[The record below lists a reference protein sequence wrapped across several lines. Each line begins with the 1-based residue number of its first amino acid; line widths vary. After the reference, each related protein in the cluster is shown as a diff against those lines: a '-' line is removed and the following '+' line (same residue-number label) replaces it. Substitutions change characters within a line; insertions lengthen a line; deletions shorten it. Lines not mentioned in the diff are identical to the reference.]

1 MPSARTGR
9 RLLLIAA
16 FFPPSRA
23 SGVFRPLA
31 MANYLADQGWD
42 VTVITV
48 QEEFFDRV
56 TASRDDSLLA
66 AIHPDIE
73 VVRVPMP
80 IQHLE
85 RDLRHFGP
93 LRANF
98 PRLHSK
104 IYRRLQVFDRY
115 SPWLPGVVAEGLR
128 RHRRERFDLVLATG
142 NPWTSFAAAAALHR
156 VTGVPYVLDY
166 RDSWTLNQFTQELA
180 FPDGHAAYT
189 WEPRLLRRAAGVVFV
204 NQGMLDWHAA
214 RYPQVADRML
224 VLENGYD
231 ADLLALDGPPEAE
244 AELESGREPA
254 PEPGREPAPE
264 PGPEPAP
271 EPDRPL
277 RFGYL
282 GTLTDQYDNTVFW
295 QGWKLAQQDP
305 AMRGATANIYGH
317 VGFFGTVAATQA
329 RGLPDGSVTH
339 AMYHGPVAKSDVA
352 RTYRELDVLLFLVPD
367 SPFVTSGKT
376 YEYMATGKPIVAV
389 HSPESAAGEPLR
401 DYPLRAT
408 VADMT
413 PEAVRDALLR
423 GAALAR
429 TATPAD
435 RDAALAHARR
445 YDRRALLA
453 PFEQRLRGLVRG
465 ATSTTKDTQ

>member
-1 MPSARTGR
+1 MGNH
-9 RLLLIAA
+9 
-16 FFPPSRA
+16 F
-23 SGVFRPLA
+23 
-31 MANYLADQGWD
+31 ADQGWD

-56 TASRDDSLLA
+56 TASRDDSLLS
-66 AIHPDIE
+66 AIHPDID

-98 PRLHSK
+98 PRLHREL
-104 IYRRLQVFDRY
+104 YERFQVLDRY
-115 SPWLPGVVAEGLR
+115 SPWLPRVVAEGLR
-128 RHRRERFDLVLATG
+128 QHRRERLDVILATG
-142 NPWTSFAAAAALHR
+142 NPWTAFGAAAALNR
-156 VTGVPYVLDY
+156 IAGVPYILDY
-166 RDSWTLNQFTQELA
+166 RDSWTLNQFTQEPA
-180 FPDGHAAYT
+180 FPPGHSAYT
-189 WEPRLLRRAAGVVFV
+189 WEPRLLRRAAGIVFV
-204 NQGMLDWHAA
+204 NQGMLDWHAS
-214 RYPQVADRML
+214 RYPHLADRML

-231 ADLLALDGPPEAE
+231 ADLLAMDASIESESEFGSGPKS
-244 AELESGREPA
+244 ES
-254 PEPGREPAPE
+254 
-264 PGPEPAP
+264 

-295 QGWKLAQQDP
+295 EGWKLAQQDP
-305 AMRGATANIYGH
+305 SMRGATANIYGH

-413 PEAVRDALLR
+413 PESVRDALLK
-423 GAALAR
+423 GAELAR
-429 TATPAD
+429 TATLAD
-435 RDAALAHARR
+435 REAALAHARR

-453 PFEQRLRGLVRG
+453 PFEQHLRGLVRG
-465 ATSTTKDTQ
+465 ATSTMRDTQ

>member
-1 MPSARTGR
+1 MPSARSGR
-9 RLLLIAA
+9 LPRRPRLLLIAA
-16 FFPPSRA
+16 FYPPSRA

-31 MANYLADQGWD
+31 MSNYLADQGWD

-56 TASRDDSLLA
+56 TASRDDSLLG
-66 AIHPDIE
+66 AIHPDVE

-128 RHRRERFDLVLATG
+128 RHRRDRFDLVLATG

-156 VTGVPYVLDY
+156 ATRVPYVLDY
-166 RDSWTLNQFTQELA
+166 RDSWTLNQFSQQPA
-180 FPDGHAAYT
+180 FPPGHPAYT
-189 WEPRLLRRAAGVVFV
+189 WEPRLLHRAAAITFV
-204 NQGMLDWHAA
+204 NRGMLDWHAA
-214 RYPQVADRML
+214 RYPDVADRML
-224 VLENGYD
+224 VLENGFD
-231 ADLLALDGPPEAE
+231 ADLLAVDTYRA
-244 AELESGREPA
+244 PA
-254 PEPGREPAPE
+254 PDE
-264 PGPEPAP
+264 
-271 EPDRPL
+271 PL

-282 GTLTDQYDNTVFW
+282 GTLTDQYDNRVFW
-295 QGWKLAQQDP
+295 HGWKLAQQDP
-305 AMRGATANIYGH
+305 LMEGATANIYGH

-339 AMYHGPVAKSDVA
+339 AMYHGPVTKADVA

-389 HSPESAAGEPLR
+389 HTPRSAAGEPLEH
-401 DYPLRAT
+401 YPLRAT

-413 PEAVRDALLR
+413 PEAVRDALLE
-423 GAALAR
+423 GARLAR
-429 TATPAD
+429 SATPAD
-435 RDAALAHARR
+435 HRAALEHARR
-445 YDRRALLA
+445 YDRRVLLE
-453 PFEQRLRGLVRG
+453 PFEQHLRGLTRG
-465 ATSTTKDTQ
+465 PRRERR

>member
-1 MPSARTGR
+1 MPLARTGR

-31 MANYLADQGWD
+31 MANYLAAQGWD

-56 TASRDDSLLA
+56 TASRDDSLLD
-66 AIHPDIE
+66 AIHPDIK

-115 SPWLPGVVAEGLR
+115 SPWLPPVVLEGLR
-128 RHRRERFDLVLATG
+128 LHRRERFDLVLATG

-156 VTGVPYVLDY
+156 ATGVPYVLDY

-180 FPDGHAAYT
+180 FPLGHSAYT
-189 WEPRLLRRAAGVVFV
+189 WEPRLLRRAAGIVFV

-231 ADLLALDGPPEAE
+231 ADLLAMDAPPEP
-244 AELESGREPA
+244 ELESQ
-254 PEPGREPAPE
+254 PGH
-264 PGPEPAP
+264 

-295 QGWKLAQQDP
+295 KGWKLALQDES
-305 AMRGATANIYGH
+305 MRGATANIYGH

-408 VADMT
+408 VAEMT

-429 TATPAD
+429 TATRAD
-435 RDAALAHARR
+435 REAALAHARR

-453 PFEQRLRGLVRG
+453 PFEQRLRGLVRS